1 MWNWDVGTF
10 QISNLPAGRQV
21 PNSRSVRNFILFIR
35 RFFNLILFL
44 GLEVVC
50 IVMIQKTNTLQGND
64 IVSSANAVSGLV
76 YKKQSDVVYYF
87 GLRKMND
94 SLLNE
99 NARLRQRIEQLGSLD
114 TLRDTMV
121 QIASQVGDSS
131 KHVVRFSDYIYRE
144 ARVINNSTNANDNY
158 ITINRG
164 SKDGISKN
172 MAVLSGT
179 GVVGRV
185 EHVSANFA
193 SVLSVL
199 SAKQKVSARL
209 KGGTNG
215 FVVWESKDPRILT
228 LIDIPS
234 QVNVK
239 KGDSVFT
246 NNYSLYFP
254 PNVLIGTVA
263 KIEVIKKTAMLHI
276 YVRSS
281 TDFKNVQYVY
291 VVENKMNTEKKQL
304 EDSTSKK

>member
-1 MWNWDVGTF
+1 M
-10 QISNLPAGRQV
+10 RQ
-21 PNSRSVRNFILFIR
+21 FILFIR

-50 IVMIQKTNTLQGND
+50 IIMIQRTNTLQGND

-99 NARLRQRIEQLGSLD
+99 NARLHQMIEQISSLD
-114 TLRDTMV
+114 TLSDTMV
-121 QIASQVGDSS
+121 QVTSQVGDTS
-131 KHVVRFSDYIYRE
+131 KHVVRYSDYIYRT
-144 ARVINNSTNANDNY
+144 ARVINNSTNATDNY

-164 SKDGISKN
+164 SNDGVGKN
-172 MAVLSGT
+172 MAVISGT

-193 SVLSVL
+193 SILSVL
-199 SAKQKVSARL
+199 SSKQKVSARL
-209 KGGTNG
+209 KGGANG
-215 FVVWESKDPRILT
+215 FVVWESKDPRVLT
-228 LIDIPS
+228 MVDIPS

-254 PNVLIGTVA
+254 PNVLIGTVS
-263 KIEVIKKTAMLHI
+263 KVEIVKKTATLHI
-276 YVRSS
+276 YLRSS
-281 TDFKNVQYVY
+281 TDFKNLQYVY
-291 VVENKMNTEKKQL
+291 VVENKMNTEKREL

>member
-1 MWNWDVGTF
+1 
-10 QISNLPAGRQV
+10 
-21 PNSRSVRNFILFIR
+21 
-35 RFFNLILFL
+35 
-44 GLEVVC
+44 
-50 IVMIQKTNTLQGND
+50 MIQHTNTLQGND
-64 IVSSANAVSGLV
+64 IVSSANAVAGLV

-87 GLRKMND
+87 GLKKMND

-99 NARLRQRIEQLGSLD
+99 NARLRQQVAQVRGLD
-114 TLRDTMV
+114 TLSDTAV
-121 QIASQVGDSS
+121 QIKSQVGDSS
-131 KHVVRFSDYIYRE
+131 KHIVRYSDYIYRT
-144 ARVINNSTNANDNY
+144 ARVINNSTNASDNY

-164 SKDGISKN
+164 SKQGISKN

-185 EHVSANFA
+185 EHVSANFS

-199 SAKQKVSARL
+199 SSKQKVSARL
-209 KGGTNG
+209 KGGVNG
-215 FVVWESKDPRILT
+215 FVVWESKDPRVLT
-228 LIDIPS
+228 LLDIPQ

-254 PNVLIGTVA
+254 PNVLIGIVT
-263 KIEVIKKTAMLHI
+263 KIEVIKKNALLHI

-281 TDFKNVQYVY
+281 TDFKNLQYVY
-291 VVENKMNTEKKQL
+291 VVENKMNVEKNQL